1 MEDIIEWGHC
11 LNKCP
16 SEDIRPVCQTLPEYP
31 FILMSDIAGQN
42 YTTNSDD
49 VIDIN
54 DVTLGVNSSLFMLK
68 CFKCILLSTLHH
80 FANRSITCWNG
91 F

>member
-11 LNKCP
+11 LNTCP

-31 FILMSDIAGQN
+31 VILMSDIAGQN

-49 VIDIN
+49 VIDTN
-54 DVTLGVNSSLFMLK
+54 DVTLGVNNNLSMLE
-68 CFKCILLSTLHH
+68 CLKCILL
-80 FANRSITCWNG
+80 
-91 F
+91 